1 MIKCI
6 ASDMD
11 GTLLNSRQE
20 ISELNREAILF
31 AKEQGIEF
39 VIATGRSYDEANG
52 VLESSG
58 INCPI
63 IAANGAE
70 IRNIQGE
77 IVGTMGIDR
86 EHAATIINLLSKLD
100 IYLEVY
106 TSKGKYTE
114 DYEKS
119 ISVIVD
125 IFHTANP
132 EIPAEEIRSTIKD
145 RFVKGFIQTVND
157 YGEILS
163 DPDCVV
169 YKIIVFSKDH
179 EQLTMANA
187 SLKALKEIK
196 ITSSGHNN
204 LEINHIDAQKG
215 IALEAFVKSKGI
227 TLKETM
233 AIGDNF
239 NDLSMLKIVGHPVAM
254 GNAEDEIKKVIPTH
268 TVKNDEDGV
277 GKAIYQVLTGQPA
290 K

>member
-20 ISELNREAILF
+20 ISELNRKAILF
-31 AKEQGIEF
+31 AKDQGVEF
-39 VIATGRSYDEANG
+39 VIATGRSYDEAK
-52 VLESSG
+52 VILEATG

-70 IRNIQGE
+70 IRNIQGD
-77 IVGTMGIDR
+77 IVSTTGIDK
-86 EHAATIINLLSKLD
+86 EHASSIINVLSQLD
-100 IYLEVY
+100 IYFEVY
-106 TSKGKYTE
+106 TSKGKYTK
-114 DYEKS
+114 DQEKS

-132 EIPAEEIRSTIKD
+132 ERPIEEIRSTIED
-145 RFVKGFIQTVND
+145 RFVKGFIQTVDD
-157 YGEILS
+157 YGKVLFDS
-163 DPDCVV
+163 DCVV
-169 YKIIVFSKDH
+169 YKIIAFSKD
-179 EQLTMANA
+179 EKQLTMANA

-239 NDLSMLKIVGHPVAM
+239 NDLSMLKKVGYPVAM
-254 GNAEDEIKKVIPTH
+254 GNAEDEIKKVIANH

-277 GKAIYQVLTGQPA
+277 GKAIYQVLNGQA
-290 K
+290 VK